1 MKIICNDI
9 NKEYL
14 KNVLK
19 DYSHIDITIV
29 EKGLDYEGVCYY
41 FSLDKLDN
49 LIQYLIQLDDRYVIG
64 YIHDREYR
72 LNPSDIVYIEG
83 FSKEAYIHT
92 LDKQYRTTKKLYEL
106 EEVLMQY
113 NFIRINK
120 AMILNMKYIEFLI
133 PDVQRRYVIVLKNK
147 EKLLLTRNYV
157 MEFKNKWKGR
167 SL

>member
-1 MKIICNDI
+1 MKIICNEI
-9 NKEYL
+9 NKEHL
-14 KNVLK
+14 HRVLK
-19 DYSHIDITIV
+19 DYLHLDITIV

-41 FSLDKLDN
+41 FSLNKLDS

-64 YIHDREYR
+64 YLYAREYR
-72 LNPSDIVYIEG
+72 LNPRDIVYIEG

-92 LDKQYRTTKKLYEL
+92 IDKQYRTTKKLYEL
-106 EEVLMQY
+106 EEVLVTY

-120 AMILNMKYIEFLI
+120 SMIINMRFIECLV
-133 PDVQRRYVIVLKNK
+133 PDVQRRYVVILKNK

-157 MEFKNKWKGR
+157 NDFKKKWKGR